1 MATRFS
7 MGDSLIESRPKK
19 TRQGKGKHSK
29 YSATSR
35 NGARR
40 DTGSRQMNCWHC
52 GTELIW
58 GADFDMEDVNDGE
71 ESEYDFFSS
80 FTCPNVNLT
89 LKFIIIVKWLV

>member
-35 NGARR
+35 NGQRR
-40 DTGSRQMNCWHC
+40 GTGVKADEC
-52 GTELIW
+52 GTVAL
-58 GADFDMEDVNDGE
+58 
-71 ESEYDFFSS
+71 S
-80 FTCPNVNLT
+80 
-89 LKFIIIVKWLV
+89 

>member
-35 NGARR
+35 NGARKR
-40 DTGSRQMNCWHC
+40 YRGQGR
-52 GTELIW
+52 
-58 GADFDMEDVNDGE
+58 
-71 ESEYDFFSS
+71 
-80 FTCPNVNLT
+80 
-89 LKFIIIVKWLV
+89 K